1 MAGLKNVN
9 SNWKRKLKGFSFQ
22 APYLLNRSKVM
33 KKILYNFLWLGIF
46 LVTTG
51 IYAQNTKPLIQS
63 KLDGTVVNKI
73 TNLPI
78 PGATVNIKGTTHT
91 VITDAAGKFYF
102 QTGQKFPYTLIITYV
117 GYKKA
122 EYIADGSPVI
132 INLEEDLQELNGLV
146 VVGYGSQKKKDIT
159 GAIASVPKANL
170 NQITPSA
177 DNLLRGAVPGV
188 VVTQSSGRP
197 GATSSVRIR
206 GGSSITAGNEP
217 LYVVDG
223 ILIYNDNTNGTAGV
237 SNAGAGVN
245 VLSTISPGDIESIEV
260 LKDASA
266 TAIYGSRGANG
277 VVLITTKKGTK
288 GLDTVSYQGYFGF
301 QKVSKKIDLLNASEW
316 AVLRNDIQASIGQG
330 PSFSAD
336 QIEAFKTSGDYD
348 WQSEIF
354 RTAPIQNHQLTF
366 SGGDDR
372 SRYAVSAGYFDQDG
386 IVIATDFKRISF
398 RLNYERNFS
407 QKFKFGANANYSN
420 SISNGIGTNGGAGA
434 GRNPNPLTGV
444 LYTPPVVPIRN
455 ADGSYNLTNNPYAT
469 AVNGI
474 VPNALNDLEN
484 TTNQTK
490 IGRILTSLFGEYKL
504 NKELTAKVSVS
515 GDVINTKQNYYAPST
530 TSTGAGTK
538 GLASVGDRLVHS
550 VLNENTLNY
559 NTRFGENHKFSA
571 LAGYT
576 LQYTQGEVVNA
587 GANYFIN
594 DAVTYNAL
602 QDGIATKPSSD
613 AFESVLKSWLG
624 RVNYS
629 YDGRYNLTVSARADG
644 SSRFGSESLW
654 GYFPSAGFSW
664 NITEEEFANDIKGID
679 DAKLRLS
686 VGTTGNQE
694 IGNYLSIASLG
705 STNYAFGGTIQ
716 TGLAPTRLA
725 NPDLKWEKTTQ
736 YNIGLDLSL
745 FDRKVNFVFD
755 AYLKK
760 TSDLLINVPV
770 PLTSGFSSVL
780 QNIGGVENKGIEI
793 GLITENINT
802 GNFSW
807 NSNIVFSA
815 NRNKVVEIGNGVEQF
830 FPVVPNGSL
839 LQQQP
844 VIVKVGLPLGTFWGY
859 QTNGIFQTQE
869 EINTQPKINSLA
881 NTKIGDRKYVDTNGD
896 GVITALD
903 KHDLGTSQPKFVGS
917 FTNTLAYK
925 NFDLMFSF
933 QGAYGGKI
941 FNALNQQLEITTLG
955 TNSAATVL
963 DRWTPT
969 NPSNEIPR
977 ASSSPL
983 GIVSER
989 YVEDASFLRLKLVTF
1004 GFTFPKSV
1012 STKLGAQSIKFYV
1025 SAENLV
1031 TWTKYTGYDPEVSSY
1046 EQNNLYPGIDFGAYP
1061 NSKTFIS
1068 GVNVTF

>member
-1 MAGLKNVN
+1 MAGLKKMLSLNG
-9 SNWKRKLKGFSFQ
+9 KRKLIFISFQ
-22 APYLLNRSKVM
+22 APYLLNQNKVM
-33 KKILYNFLWLGIF
+33 KKILYNLLWLGIF
-46 LVTTG
+46 LISIG

-73 TNLPI
+73 TNLPVA
-78 PGATVNIKGTTHT
+78 GATVTIKGTTHA
-91 VITDAAGKFYF
+91 VVTDSEGKFYF
-102 QTGQKFPYTLIITYV
+102 QTGQKFPYTLVVTYV
-117 GYKKA
+117 GYKKI

-146 VVGYGSQKKKDIT
+146 VVGYGSQKRKDIT
-159 GAIASVPKANL
+159 GAIASVPKGNL
-170 NQITPSA
+170 NQVTSSA

-206 GGSSITAGNEP
+206 GGNSITAGNEP

-223 ILIYNDNTNGTAGV
+223 VLIYNDNNNGTAGV
-237 SNAGAGVN
+237 TNAGAGVN

-288 GLDTVSYQGYFGF
+288 GLDTISYQGYFGV
-301 QKVSKKIDLLNASEW
+301 QSVSKKLDLLNASQW
-316 AVLRNDIQASIGQG
+316 ASLRNDIQASIGQA
-330 PSFSAD
+330 PSFSAA
-336 QIEAFKTSGDYD
+336 QIEALKTSGDYD
-348 WQSEIF
+348 WQSAAF
-354 RTAPIQNHQLTF
+354 RTAPVQNHQLTF

-386 IVIATDFKRISF
+386 VVIATDFKRISL
-398 RLNYERNFS
+398 RANYERNYS
-407 QKFKFGANANYSN
+407 QKFKFGVNANYSN
-420 SISNGIGTNGGAGA
+420 SISNGIGNNSG
-434 GRNPNPLTGV
+434 GRNPNPLV
-444 LYTPPVVPIRN
+444 AVVYQPPVVPIYN
-455 ADGSYNLTNNPYAT
+455 TDGSYNLSNNPYAT

-474 VPNALNDLEN
+474 IANPINDLEN
-484 TTNQTK
+484 TTNETK
-490 IGRILTSLFGEYKL
+490 INRILTSLFGEYKI
-504 NKELTAKVSVS
+504 NKEITAKVSVS

-530 TSTGAGTK
+530 TGIGAGTK
-538 GLASVGDRLVHS
+538 GLASVGDRLVSS
-550 VLNENTLNY
+550 VLNENTINY
-559 NTRFGENHKFSA
+559 NTHFGENHKFSA

-587 GANYFIN
+587 GANYFVN

-602 QDGIATKPSSD
+602 QDGTAVKPYSD
-613 AFESVLKSWLG
+613 AFESVLKSWLA

-629 YDGRYNLTVSARADG
+629 YDGKYNLTVSARADG

-664 NITEEEFANDIKGID
+664 NITEEDFAKDIKGVD
-679 DAKLRLS
+679 EAKLRLS

-694 IGNYLSIASLG
+694 IGNYLSLASIG
-705 STNYAFGGTIQ
+705 SVNYSFGGAIQ

-736 YNIGLDLSL
+736 YNVGLDLSL
-745 FDRKVNFVFD
+745 LDRKINFVFD
-755 AYLKK
+755 AYYKR
-760 TSDLLINVPV
+760 TNDLLINVPIL
-770 PLTSGFSSVL
+770 LTSGYSTVL

-793 GLITENINT
+793 GLNTENLKT
-802 GNFSW
+802 ENFSW
-807 NSNIVFSA
+807 NSNFVFSL
-815 NRNKVVEIGNGVEQF
+815 NRNKVVEIGNGVDQF

-844 VIVKVGLPLGTFWGY
+844 VTVKVGLPLGTFWGY

-869 EINTQPKINSLA
+869 EVNTQPKINSLT
-881 NTKIGDRKYVDTNGD
+881 NTKVGDRKYVDTNGD
-896 GVITALD
+896 GVITSLD
-903 KHDLGTSQPKFVGS
+903 KGNLGSSQPKFVGS
-917 FTNTLAYK
+917 FSNTLIYK
-925 NFDLMFSF
+925 NFDLQFSF
-933 QGAYGGKI
+933 QGSYGGKI
-941 FNALNQQLEITTLG
+941 FNALNQQLEISTLG
-955 TNSAATVL
+955 TNAATTLL

-989 YVEDASFLRLKLVTF
+989 YVEDASFLRLKLITF
-1004 GFTFPKSV
+1004 GYTLPKSV
-1012 STKLGAQSIKFYV
+1012 SKKLGTQSVKFYV
-1025 SAENLV
+1025 SAENLA

-1046 EQNNLYPGIDFGAYP
+1046 EQNNLYPGIDFGSYP

>member
-1 MAGLKNVN
+1 MAGLKNVIVSRN
-9 SNWKRKLKGFSFQ
+9 KKIDKISFQ
-22 APYLLNRSKVM
+22 TPYLLNQNKVM
-33 KKILYNFLWLGIF
+33 KKILYNLLWLGIF
-46 LVTTG
+46 LVSIG

-63 KLDGTVVNKI
+63 KLDGTVLNKI
-73 TNLPI
+73 TNLPVA
-78 PGATVNIKGTTHT
+78 GATVTIKGTTHA
-91 VITDAAGKFYF
+91 VQTDSEGKFYF
-102 QTGQKFPYTLIITYV
+102 QTGQKFPYTLIISYV
-117 GYKKA
+117 GYKKI
-122 EYIADGSPVI
+122 EYVADGSPVFI
-132 INLEEDLQELNGLV
+132 RLEEDLQELNGLV
-146 VVGYGSQKKKDIT
+146 VIGYGSQKRKDIT

-170 NQITPSA
+170 NQVTSSA

-223 ILIYNDNTNGTAGV
+223 VLIYNDNSNGTAGV
-237 SNAGAGVN
+237 SQAGAGVN
-245 VLSTISPGDIESIEV
+245 VLSTINPSDIESIEV

-288 GLDTVSYQGYFGF
+288 GIDTISYQGYFGV
-301 QKVSKKIDLLNASEW
+301 QSVSKKLDLLTASEW
-316 AVLRNDIQASIGQG
+316 ARLRNDIQASIGQA
-330 PSFSAD
+330 PSFSQD
-336 QIEAFKTSGDYD
+336 QIIALNANDGYD
-348 WQSEIF
+348 WQDAAF
-354 RTAPIQNHQLTF
+354 RTAPIQSHNLSF

-372 SRYAVSAGYFDQDG
+372 SRYSVSAGYFDQDG
-386 IVIATDFKRISF
+386 IVIGTDFKRISL
-398 RLNYERNFS
+398 RSNYERNYS
-407 QKFKFGANANYSN
+407 DKFKFGVNINYSN
-420 SISNGIGTNGGAGA
+420 SKSNGIGANGT
-434 GRNPNPLTGV
+434 GRQPNPLV
-444 LYTPPVVPIRN
+444 VALYTPPVVPIKN
-455 ADGSYNLTNNPYAT
+455 DDGSYNLTNNPYAT

-474 VPNALNDLEN
+474 IANPINDLEN
-484 TTNQTK
+484 TTNET
-490 IGRILTSLFGEYKL
+490 IINRTLSSLFGEYKI
-504 NKELTAKVSVS
+504 NKEITAKVAVS

-530 TSTGAGTK
+530 TSVGAGTK
-538 GLASVGDRLVHS
+538 GVASVGDRLVSS

-559 NTRFGENHKFSA
+559 STRFGENHKFSA

-576 LQYTQGEVVNA
+576 LQYTQGEVVTA
-587 GANYFIN
+587 GANNFVN
-594 DAVTYNAL
+594 DANTFNAL
-602 QDGIATKPSSD
+602 QDGTGTKPSSD
-613 AFESVLKSWLG
+613 AFESVLKSWLA
-624 RVNYS
+624 RANYS

-664 NITEEEFANDIKGID
+664 NISEEDFAQDFEVVN

-694 IGNYLSIASLG
+694 IGNYLSLASIG
-705 STNYAFGGTIQ
+705 SSSYAFGGALQ

-736 YNIGLDLSL
+736 YNIGLDLAL
-745 FDRKVNFVFD
+745 LDRKINFVFD
-755 AYLKK
+755 AYYKK
-760 TSDLLINVPV
+760 TDDLLISVPV
-770 PLTSGFSSVL
+770 PLTSGFATVL

-793 GLITENINT
+793 GLITENIKNE
-802 GNFSW
+802 NFSW
-807 NSNIVFSA
+807 NSNFVFSA
-815 NRNKVVEIGNGVEQF
+815 NRNKVVEIGNGVQQF
-830 FPVVPNGSL
+830 FPVVPNGTL

-881 NTKIGDRKYVDTNGD
+881 NTKVGDRKYVDTNGD
-896 GVITALD
+896 GVITATD
-903 KHDLGTSQPKFVGS
+903 KGDLGSSQPKFVGS
-917 FTNTLAYK
+917 FSNTLVYN

-941 FNALNQQLEITTLG
+941 FNALNQQLEISTLG
-955 TNSAATVL
+955 TNANQTLL

-969 NPSNEIPR
+969 NPSNEVPR
-977 ASSSPL
+977 ATSSPL

-989 YVEDASFLRLKLVTF
+989 YVEDASFLRLKLITL

-1012 STKLGAQSIKFYV
+1012 SKKLGTQSIKFYV

-1061 NSKTFIS
+1061 NSRTFIS